1 MACNICGY
9 VFYMSLWFY
18 SDVDMR
24 RKYLKKIATIS
35 LEKIESACIC
45 NPINFIIFA
54 LRI

>member
-1 MACNICGY
+1 MACNICVY
-9 VFYMSLWFY
+9 VFCVSLWFY

-24 RKYLKKIATIS
+24 RKYLKKNATIS
-35 LEKIESACIC
+35 LKKIESACVC

>member
-1 MACNICGY
+1 MTCSICVY
-9 VFYMSLWFY
+9 VFCMSLWFY
-18 SDVDMR
+18 SDVDKR

-35 LEKIESACIC
+35 LEKIESACVC